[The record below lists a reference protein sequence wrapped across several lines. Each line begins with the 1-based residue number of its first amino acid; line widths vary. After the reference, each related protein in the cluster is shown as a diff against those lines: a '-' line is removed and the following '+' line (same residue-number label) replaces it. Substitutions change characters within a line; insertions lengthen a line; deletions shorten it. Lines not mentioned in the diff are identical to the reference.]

1 MVEMLIENI
10 QKDDNNMMKERER
23 MNEHEFFSHFF
34 SNLSFTPFFLLSIL
48 QWFEN
53 AVAITRSFELF
64 CVIL

>member
-34 SNLSFTPFFLLSIL
+34 PISVSLLFSL
-48 QWFEN
+48 EHLTMVRKCGGN
-53 AVAITRSFELF
+53 HTLV
-64 CVIL
+64 